1 MISQG
6 IPRFKIEH
14 TEEQITPRSGLALFA
29 EVIRALDV
37 RRKVEGHFPKP
48 GSNRGYEA
56 WSYIEPVLLM
66 LEGGGRHIED
76 LREIR
81 DDAALRQLAGMGEMP
96 SLSTYGDWLVWVG
109 SGGGVAAKPPPCS
122 THGVMS
128 AAPCVQPCSP
138 HGFHEGRRPMSSS
151 RLPYWKS
158 KRAGNIVEVFAIRG
172 SGSLSSVSRSAR
184 ISCPY
189 WIFGS
194 GFRGY

>member
-6 IPRFKIEH
+6 ILRFKIEH

-29 EVIRALDV
+29 EVVRALDV
-37 RRKVEGHFPKP
+37 KRKVEGHFPKP

-66 LEGGGRHIED
+66 LEGGGRHIGD

-81 DDAALRQLAGMGEMP
+81 DDAALRQLAGIGEMP
-96 SLSTYGDWLVWVG
+96 SLSTYGDWLVRMG

-128 AAPCVQPCSP
+128 AAP
-138 HGFHEGRRPMSSS
+138 
-151 RLPYWKS
+151 
-158 KRAGNIVEVFAIRG
+158 
-172 SGSLSSVSRSAR
+172 
-184 ISCPY
+184 
-189 WIFGS
+189 
-194 GFRGY
+194 

>member
-81 DDAALRQLAGMGEMP
+81 DDAALRQLAGMG
-96 SLSTYGDWLVWVG
+96 GDAVVVDVRGLAG
-109 SGGGVAAKPPPCS
+109 EDGGGR
-122 THGVMS
+122 GVWRRS
-128 AAPCVQPCSP
+128 GPLTTRWRRRFIA
-138 HGFHEGRRPMSSS
+138 GRER
-151 RLPYWKS
+151 
-158 KRAGNIVEVFAIRG
+158 
-172 SGSLSSVSRSAR
+172 R
-184 ISCPY
+184 ITP
-189 WIFGS
+189 WMWT
-194 GFRGY
+194 RR

>member
-1 MISQG
+1 MGEDLNQEGKSMISQG

-81 DDAALRQLAGMGEMP
+81 DDAALRQLAGMG
-96 SLSTYGDWLVWVG
+96 GDAVVVDVRGLAG
-109 SGGGVAAKPPPCS
+109 EDGGGR
-122 THGVMS
+122 GVW
-128 AAPCVQPCSP
+128 
-138 HGFHEGRRPMSSS
+138 RR
-151 RLPYWKS
+151 
-158 KRAGNIVEVFAIRG
+158 
-172 SGSLSSVSRSAR
+172 SG
-184 ISCPY
+184 P
-189 WIFGS
+189 
-194 GFRGY
+194 